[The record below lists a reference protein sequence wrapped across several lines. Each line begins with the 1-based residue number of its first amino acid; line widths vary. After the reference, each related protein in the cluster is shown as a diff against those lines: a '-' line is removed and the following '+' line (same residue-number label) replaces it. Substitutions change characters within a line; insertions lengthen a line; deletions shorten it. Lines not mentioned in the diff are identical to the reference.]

1 MIYYSK
7 NKKLSIRD
15 IKESDIEIIRIWRN
29 QTDIK
34 QYFINTD
41 TINKQQQQQWFI
53 DYLKK
58 AADQMFM
65 IQEHEHFKSVIGT
78 TALYNI
84 DTKKHSAEFG
94 RLMIGHIPAQRKG
107 FGKQATILTCKYA
120 FERLDMSEVYL
131 YVLPHN
137 IRAITLYKKIG
148 FLPINMQDNKMYMV
162 LNKKNFLINNT
173 D

>member
-1 MIYYSK
+1 MTYYS
-7 NKKLSIRD
+7 NNRKLSIRD
-15 IKESDIEIIRIWRN
+15 IIEADIEMIRTWRN
-29 QTDIK
+29 QTNIK

-41 TINKQQQQQWFI
+41 TINKQQQKKWFI

-65 IQEHEHFKSVIGT
+65 VQEHEHFKSVIGT

-84 DTKKHSAEFG
+84 DTKKNSAEFG

-107 FGKQATILTCKYA
+107 FGTQATILTCKYA
-120 FERLDMSEVYL
+120 FERLNMSEVYL

-137 IRAITLYKKIG
+137 TPAITLYKKIG
-148 FLPINMQDNKMYMV
+148 FLSISMQDNKMYMV
-162 LNKKNFLINNT
+162 LNKKFFNESY
-173 D
+173 